1 MIRTPRPGGP
11 ESHQAELDE
20 LRQLADRF
28 AAEAQ
33 ATDRAP
39 LVPREHFTALGDLGV
54 YRWVV
59 DAPYTV
65 QWLAA
70 EILAMGCGVTHFV
83 QTQHQ
88 SAIGILNRSGN
99 QRLQELLLKPLT
111 DGTRFAG
118 VCFAHVRR
126 AGPPA
131 VTVHQ
136 DGDHL
141 VFNGE
146 APWFTGWG
154 LMDEIMLAGTTP
166 DGRFLSVMTPVEA
179 PGLTASP
186 PMQLAVFTA
195 SATVS
200 VGLENFRVEAWRELM
215 TVNPAEMAVADVYI
229 TLKNAAQP
237 LGLVHAAGRLL
248 EKARCGWAGEQFVA
262 QALALRERAF
272 AWAAHPGDAE
282 EALAIRASANSLAV
296 RSAQAA
302 VVASG
307 GAANG
312 LDHPA
317 QRLAREAM
325 FYGLPQLTAALK
337 EAELRA
343 LLPG

>member
-1 MIRTPRPGGP
+1 LIRTPRPGGP
-11 ESHQAELDE
+11 ETHQAELTALRE
-20 LRQLADRF
+20 LAERF

-33 ATDRAP
+33 ETDRAA
-39 LVPREHFTALGDLGV
+39 LVPREHLTALGQLGV
-54 YRWVV
+54 YRWAV
-59 DAPYTV
+59 DAPYQV

-88 SAIGILNRSGN
+88 SAIGILHRSGN
-99 QRLQELLLKPLT
+99 QRVQELLLEPLT
-111 DGTRFAG
+111 SGSRFGG

-131 VTVHQ
+131 VRVER
-136 DGDHL
+136 DGDCL

-154 LMDEIMLAGTTP
+154 LMEEMMLAGTTP
-166 DGRFLSVMTPVEA
+166 DGRFLSVMCPA
-179 PGLTASP
+179 AGPGLTASP

-200 VGLENFRVEAWRELM
+200 LRFENFRVEAWRELM

-229 TLKNAAQP
+229 TLKNTAQP
-237 LGLVHAAGRLL
+237 LGLVHAAARLL
-248 EKARCGWAGEQFVA
+248 EKARCGWAGEQFA
-262 QALALRERAF
+262 QDAVALRERAF
-272 AWAAHPGDAE
+272 AWAAAPGDAG

-337 EAELRA
+337 EAELKA
-343 LLPG
+343 LLQA

>member
-1 MIRTPRPGGP
+1 MIRSPRPGTA
-11 ESHQAELDE
+11 EAYTEQLAELQK
-20 LRQLADRF
+20 LSDRF
-28 AAEAQ
+28 ALEAQ
-33 ATDRAP
+33 ETDRAA
-39 LVPREHFTALGDLGV
+39 LVPREHLTALGQLGV
-54 YRWVV
+54 YRWAV
-59 DAPYTV
+59 DAPFQV

-88 SAIGILNRSGN
+88 SAIGILHRSGN
-99 QRLQELLLKPLT
+99 ERLQELLLEPLT
-111 DGTRFAG
+111 AGTRFGG

-131 VTVHQ
+131 VRVER
-136 DGDHL
+136 DGDSL

-154 LMDEIMLAGTTP
+154 LMEEMMLAGTTP
-166 DGRFLSVMTPVEA
+166 EGRFLSVMCPAEG
-179 PGLTASP
+179 PGLTASA
-186 PMQLAVFTA
+186 PMQLAVFGA

-200 VGLENFRVEAWRELM
+200 VRFENFRVEGWRELM
-215 TVNPAEMAVADVYI
+215 TVDPAEMAVSDVYI
-229 TLKNAAQP
+229 TLKNTAQP
-237 LGLVHAAGRLL
+237 VGLVHAAARLL
-248 EKARCGWAGEQFVA
+248 EKARCGWAGEKFVA
-262 QALALRERAF
+262 EALALRERAF
-272 AWAAHPGDAE
+272 AWQPGDAV
-282 EALAIRASANSLAV
+282 EALSIRASANFLAV
-296 RSAQAA
+296 RAAQAA

-337 EAELRA
+337 EAELKA
-343 LLPG
+343 LLSA